1 MSSKPKIQWFTYAL
15 LAVSSFSLSCP
26 APARARDDPTGL
38 GEPNYLASGF
48 ASALTG
54 PSANV
59 YVSVRESTGLPVNT
73 AALVKL
79 SCPLAGVDVRGATQG
94 TNAQFQFKNVPV
106 GDCNIE
112 VSAAGYK
119 TARDRTEVMQ
129 SYTSRNQYVFIYL
142 HPESE
147 SAELAAPP
155 PAVPLGPI
163 KEMDKAMEAIQT
175 KHEADERKHLD
186 KAARISPT
194 NPDVAY
200 LQGMMELHQHNF
212 TSAT

>member
-26 APARARDDPTGL
+26 APARAQDDPTRL
-38 GEPNYLASGF
+38 GDPNFLASAF
-48 ASALTG
+48 ASAFTG

-119 TARDRTEVMQ
+119 TARDRTKVIQ
-129 SYTSRNQYVFIYL
+129 SYTSRNQKVLIYL
-142 HPESE
+142 QPESE
-147 SAELAAPP
+147 SL
-155 PAVPLGPI
+155 PAMGQLPVVQLGLT
-163 KEMDKAMEAIQT
+163 KEID
-175 KHEADERKHLD
+175 
-186 KAARISPT
+186 
-194 NPDVAY
+194 
-200 LQGMMELHQHNF
+200 
-212 TSAT
+212 